1 MLDSVISRNQRF
13 IKVKYFELS
22 GIKVILMHDFL
33 NILGKFAQETSF
45 SCLAFFS

>member
-22 GIKVILMHDFL
+22 GIKVILMDDFL